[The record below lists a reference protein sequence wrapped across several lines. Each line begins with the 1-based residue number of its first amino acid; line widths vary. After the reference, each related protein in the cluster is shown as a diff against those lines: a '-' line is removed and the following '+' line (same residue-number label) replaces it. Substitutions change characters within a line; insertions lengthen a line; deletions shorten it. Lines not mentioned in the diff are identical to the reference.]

1 MSEVVNDQRFPI
13 GKYQPQPYS
22 QLQFQRWVNDIKHL
36 PAFLET
42 AVLNLDE
49 EQYNTP
55 YRDGGWTVKQL
66 VHHIADSHLNAYMRF
81 KLGVTEDT
89 PQIKTYNEKLW
100 AELDDVNIVAPNVSV
115 TMLHALHLRWY
126 TFLQQL
132 TEEDLKRTIFHPEHK
147 REISLW
153 FMLGLYAW
161 HGRHHVAH
169 ILAARELY
177 NWK

>member
-1 MSEVVNDQRFPI
+1 MSEIINDPRYPI

-22 QLQFQRWVNDIKHL
+22 QQQFQHWVNDIKHL
-36 PAFLET
+36 PSSLEY

-55 YRDGGWTVKQL
+55 YREGGWTIKQL

-81 KLGVTEDT
+81 KLGMTEDT
-89 PQIKTYNEKLW
+89 PQIKTYEEKLW
-100 AELDDVNIVAPNVSV
+100 ATLSDVEIVAPNVSITLV
-115 TMLHALHLRWY
+115 HALHTRWHI
-126 TFLQQL
+126 FLQQL
-132 TEEDLKRTIFHPEHK
+132 SEEDLKRTIYHPEQK

-153 FMLGLYAW
+153 FMLGLYSW

-169 ILAARELY
+169 ILAAREK
-177 NWK
+177 NKWK